1 MMIEILQPIAA
12 VSHRLVPG
20 AISFADGSAIRVRPE
35 RADPLASLATRV
47 TFRSHDTIVHE
58 GDDAEWLFR
67 IRDGIVKLQRILSD
81 GRCQIVGLLFAGD
94 FLGLAGE
101 AAAPYSAYAVGSVSA
116 DRFSRQAME
125 QLCASSIPAARLLLH
140 WANKELAAAQEQ
152 MLLLGCKTP
161 REKFASFLLRLIRR
175 QDNTD
180 LIRLPMTR
188 TDIADYLGLT
198 LETVSR
204 TMSQFRR
211 DGLIEPLDRSAVR
224 IVDLPTIE
232 YLADCAEAP
241 RDRRLSE
248 GRSRSWETRVSVR

>member
-1 MMIEILQPIAA
+1 MIEFLQQPATVSRRFAPA
-12 VSHRLVPG
+12 VANYSG
-20 AISFADGSAIRVRPE
+20 GMAIRTPQGD
-35 RADPLASLATRV
+35 ADPLASLGTKV
-47 TFRSHDTIVHE
+47 EFRSHDAIVHE
-58 GDDAEWLFR
+58 GADADWLFR
-67 IRDGIVKLQRILSD
+67 IRTGIVKLQRILPD

-101 AAAPYSAYAVGSVSA
+101 AAAPYSAYAVGGISA
-116 DRFSRQAME
+116 DRFSRRAME
-125 QLCASSIPAARLLLH
+125 QLCESSIPVARLLLR

-175 QDNTD
+175 QNNAD

-211 DGLIEPLDRSAVR
+211 DGLITPLNRSAVR
-224 IVDLPTIE
+224 IVDLSTIE
-232 YLADCAEAP
+232 HLADCAEAH
-241 RDRRLSE
+241 
-248 GRSRSWETRVSVR
+248 

>member
-1 MMIEILQPIAA
+1 MIESVQQPNA
-12 VSHRLVPG
+12 VSRRFGSVVVDYVGGNGIQAP
-20 AISFADGSAIRVRPE
+20 ARRTDPFAALGS
-35 RADPLASLATRV
+35 RV

-58 GDDAEWLFR
+58 GNDADWLFR
-67 IRDGIVKLQRILSD
+67 IRDGIVKLQRMLSD

-94 FLGLAGE
+94 FLGLVGE
-101 AAAPYSAYAVGSVSA
+101 PAAPHSAYAVGAVLA
-116 DRFSRQAME
+116 DRFSRRAIE
-125 QLCASSIPAARLLLH
+125 QLCESSLPASRLLLR

-161 REKFASFLLRLIRR
+161 REKFASFLLSLIRR
-175 QDNTD
+175 QNNPD

-211 DGLIEPLDRSAVR
+211 DGLIAPLDRTIVR
-224 IVDLPTIE
+224 IVDLPSIE
-232 YLADCAEAP
+232 HLSDCEAAQSGPERLGGKP
-241 RDRRLSE
+241 R
-248 GRSRSWETRVSVR
+248 WES

>member
-1 MMIEILQPIAA
+1 LYFESGEFVMTETLQQPAA
-12 VSHRLVPG
+12 VARRFVP
-20 AISFADGSAIRVRPE
+20 ATGSIAGRSASRTPP
-35 RADPLASLATRV
+35 RGADPLASLGLRV
-47 TFRSHDTIVHE
+47 EFRSRGAIVHE
-58 GDDAEWLFR
+58 GDDADWLFR
-67 IRDGIVKLQRILSD
+67 IRDGIVKTQRILPD

-101 AAAPYSAYAVGSVSA
+101 TAAPHSAYAVGAVSA
-116 DRFSRQAME
+116 DRFSRRAME
-125 QLCASSIPAARLLLH
+125 RLCESSIPAARLLLR
-140 WANKELAAAQEQ
+140 WANKELAAAQDQ

-161 REKFASFLLRLIRR
+161 REKFASFLLSMIRR
-175 QDNTD
+175 QENPD
-180 LIRLPMTR
+180 LVRLPMTR

-211 DGLIEPLDRSAVR
+211 DGLITSLDRSAVR

-241 RDRRLSE
+241 TEL
-248 GRSRSWETRVSVR
+248 